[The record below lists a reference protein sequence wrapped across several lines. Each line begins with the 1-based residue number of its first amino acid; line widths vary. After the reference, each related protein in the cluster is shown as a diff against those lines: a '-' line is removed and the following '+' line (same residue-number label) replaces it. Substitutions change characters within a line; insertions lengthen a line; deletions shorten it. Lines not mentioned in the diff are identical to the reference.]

1 MLCSNLANH
10 LCINIIVENDDKKSI
25 RVEMMTE
32 EIESE
37 LLKEYPQLPVARQN
51 EGEITVM
58 CNSYCGHVLTR
69 NVAQLTYY
77 L

>member
-1 MLCSNLANH
+1 M
-10 LCINIIVENDDKKSI
+10 CINIIVENYDKKFI
-25 RVEMMTE
+25 PVEMITE

-58 CNSYCGHVLTR
+58 RNSICGYVLIR
-69 NVAQLTYY
+69 NCINFTN
-77 L
+77 

>member
-1 MLCSNLANH
+1 M
-10 LCINIIVENDDKKSI
+10 ENDDKKSI
-25 RVEMMTE
+25 PVEMMTE

-58 CNSYCGHVLTR
+58 CRHVLIR
-69 NVAQLTYY
+69 NCITTIQTCYRFRLISLLTF
-77 L
+77 